1 MPEADGVFQ
10 GAQINEE
17 LVSETGVL
25 EMWVISMQLLSDPST
40 FGCYDIL

>member
-1 MPEADGVFQ
+1 MDAEILIWDLIPEADGVFQ

-25 EMWVISMQLLSDPST
+25 EMWVISMQLS
-40 FGCYDIL
+40 